1 MQKVIIGYLNTCQL
15 QIQIVK
21 IFTNYVVNST
31 CFAVLKKHFD
41 YVEPMSKYNL
51 PVYLSTLD
59 WGDNEMGILWP
70 FSSVFTVRWIISNPR
85 SKLNYLM
92 IFNCFCATPFY
103 CAHRTSLQQQE
114 GKKQKQLHASI
125 SSMLSRYRYTCCG
138 ATWVIN
144 PGDSGSIFGLF
155 ASFFE

>member
-59 WGDNEMGILWP
+59 WGDNEMGIL
-70 FSSVFTVRWIISNPR
+70 
-85 SKLNYLM
+85 
-92 IFNCFCATPFY
+92 
-103 CAHRTSLQQQE
+103 
-114 GKKQKQLHASI
+114 
-125 SSMLSRYRYTCCG
+125 
-138 ATWVIN
+138 
-144 PGDSGSIFGLF
+144 
-155 ASFFE
+155 